1 MVNKETELGRKD
13 YLESKAQLT
22 LAASVMYLCT
32 FFFVVVLALPLI
44 DQGIEKIMVP
54 TLLNNSTG
62 QVSPMADIT
71 IMFARFIPIIFIT
84 AVLVSAIKTAV
95 PQFESDRQYR

>member
-1 MVNKETELGRKD
+1 MVKTETELGRKD
-13 YLESKAQLT
+13 YLYSKGQMTIAN
-22 LAASVMYLCT
+22 AVMYLVT
-32 FFFVVVLALPLI
+32 FFFVVVMALPLI

-54 TLLNNSTG
+54 TLLNSSTG

-71 IMFARFIPIIFIT
+71 ITFVRFIPIIFIT

>member
-13 YLESKAQLT
+13 YLYSVGQMT

-54 TLLNNSTG
+54 TLLNSSTG

>member
-1 MVNKETELGRKD
+1 MGKENAELRKKE
-13 YLESKAQLT
+13 YLESKGQMTIAN
-22 LAASVMYLCT
+22 AVMYLVT
-32 FFFVVVLALPLI
+32 FFFVVVMALPLI

-71 IMFARFIPIIFIT
+71 ITFVRFIPIVFIT